1 MEFKFEIKGLR
12 ELEAGLAEIP
22 AAVRGKTL
30 EAALMRAAKPIL
42 DEARSRAPVRQGGAK
57 RMGKGSKV
65 RMPGF
70 LRASL
75 RRARKRGSD
84 ASATVQIGPHRR
96 AFYGMFQELGTS
108 RQAARP
114 FLRPAFESK
123 AQDALQLLRTSLAS
137 EILKTAQRIASRSFG
152 RSGLGS
158 RGGLLSRAL
167 K

>member
-1 MEFKFEIKGLR
+1 MELKFEIKGLR
-12 ELEAGLAEIP
+12 ELDAGLAELP

-57 RMGKGSKV
+57 RIGKGSKG
-65 RMPGF
+65 RLPGF

-75 RRARKRGSD
+75 RRARKRASD

-96 AFYGMFQELGTS
+96 AFYGMFQEFGTS

-114 FLRPAFESK
+114 FLRPAFDAK
-123 AQDALQLLRTSLAS
+123 AQEALKLLRDALSA
-137 EILKTAQRIASRSFG
+137 EIVKAAQRIASRGFG
-152 RSGLGS
+152 RSGLGTR
-158 RGGLLSRAL
+158 RGPLTRAL
-167 K
+167 R